1 MVHKSRNDWWL
12 VAAFLLGVSASLG
25 AGLYWIGGPALILF
39 VLCVYPHR
47 YETGERGLLI
57 RASLFRRTI
66 PYAAITQ
73 AEPCTGG
80 RSLALALDGIA
91 IRYGLGS
98 ELRISPADPDAF
110 LADLAARAPHLKRE
124 GHGLVLALS

>member
-1 MVHKSRNDWWL
+1 
-12 VAAFLLGVSASLG
+12 VSASLG

>member
-12 VAAFLLGVSASLG
+12 VAAFAFGVSASLG
-25 AGLYWIGGPALILF
+25 AGLYWIGGPALVLF

-47 YETGERGLLI
+47 YETTANGLLI
-57 RASLFRRTI
+57 RATLFRRLI
-66 PYAAITQ
+66 PYGAITQ

-80 RSLALALDGIA
+80 KSLALALDGVA

-98 ELRISPADPDAF
+98 ELRISPADPNAF
-110 LADLAARAPHLKRE
+110 LADLASRAPHLKRQ